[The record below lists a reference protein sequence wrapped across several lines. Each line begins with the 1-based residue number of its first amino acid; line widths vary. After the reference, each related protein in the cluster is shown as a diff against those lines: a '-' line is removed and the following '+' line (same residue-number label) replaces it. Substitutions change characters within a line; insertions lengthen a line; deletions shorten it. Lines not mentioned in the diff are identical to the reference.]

1 MKNLTLRLRGNA
13 VYFHHYFMI
22 HKHTKT
28 VAIVASLLLVA
39 SLSFQCRTKGDPKN
53 SIKDST
59 HTLAAEEEC
68 AKELAAQRNY
78 LDREV
83 YSSQYT
89 FDKYP
94 SPNEILLTPLKADPN
109 SSVHARLFR
118 TKLNEQLGNTPVNF
132 DGRFSIVA
140 VGMTGWG
147 QNYWIID
154 RKTGH
159 AYEFPYHAMSL
170 DFKKESN
177 LIIMNSKENIRK
189 LLNENPEAGCYYY
202 NQEKVTDFRPFYFK
216 WESSNLLLLAPTDIK
231 PTVNTFWIDYSS
243 DIPVG
248 TSEPLAYFI
257 REAKKRVIA
266 ATHTVPQSEGYTGF
280 ELLKAYRSLL
290 PEDFTGVET
299 RYGNYKTINGEL
311 YFEGNA
317 PSNAAAL
324 DIKGWQQLLRN
335 LSKRLRLQTTTQKD
349 IDTILSFISKS
360 K

>member
-1 MKNLTLRLRGNA
+1 MPT
-13 VYFHHYFMI
+13 
-22 HKHTKT
+22 
-28 VAIVASLLLVA
+28 
-39 SLSFQCRTKGDPKN
+39 
-53 SIKDST
+53 
-59 HTLAAEEEC
+59 AEEQC
-68 AKELAAQRNY
+68 AKELAAQKDY
-78 LDREV
+78 LNREA

-89 FDKYP
+89 FANYP
-94 SPNEILLTPLKADPN
+94 SFNEMLFAPVNADPN
-109 SSVHARLFR
+109 SSVYTRLFR
-118 TKLNEQLGNTPVNF
+118 TKLNEQLANTPVNF
-132 DGRFSIVA
+132 DGRYSIVA

-147 QNYWIID
+147 QNYWIVD

-189 LLNENPEAGCYYY
+189 LLHENPEAGCYYY

-216 WESSNLLLLAPTDIK
+216 WENSKLVLLVPTDIK
-231 PTVNTFWIDYSS
+231 PTVNMFWVDYSS
-243 DIPVG
+243 ETPDG
-248 TSEPLAYFI
+248 SSKSLAYFI

-266 ATHTVPQSEGYTGF
+266 ATHKVPQSEGYTGF
-280 ELLKAYRSLL
+280 DLLKTFPSLL

-299 RYGNYKTINGEL
+299 RYGNYKIINGEL

-324 DIKGWQQLLRN
+324 DIKGWQQLLQN
-335 LSKRLRLQTTTQKD
+335 LSKRLGLQTTTQKD
-349 IDTILSFISKS
+349 VDKILSLISKN